1 MQWSFI
7 WVWHLGEARVKWDTK
22 RRKKDVNSRWSVTK
36 LAMEPQE
43 MLLLAQ
49 DLGQLMETIGE
60 TQPVLEFVREG
71 RIKDLSASPLLS
83 LVSNWPQSSLKLT
96 SVSFWTMESRWLGH
110 LMKKPKSL
118 WAQLA
123 AGADTILSQLAQRR
137 PHLGRPRNW
146 WCKESGCVG
155 SG

>member
-1 MQWSFI
+1 MQWYFI

-22 RRKKDVNSRWSVTK
+22 RRKKGINSRWSVTK

-43 MLLLAQ
+43 MPLLAQ
-49 DLGQLMETIGE
+49 ALGQLMVTRGE
-60 TQPVLEFVREG
+60 TQHVLEFVREG

-96 SVSFWTMESRWLGH
+96 SVSFWTVESRWLGH

-123 AGADTILSQLAQRR
+123 AGADAIVSQLAQRR
-137 PHLGRPRNW
+137 PHLGRPHNW
-146 WCKESGCVG
+146 WCKESRCIG

>member
-1 MQWSFI
+1 M
-7 WVWHLGEARVKWDTK
+7 KWDTK

-83 LVSNWPQSSLKLT
+83 LVSNWSQSSLKLT
-96 SVSFWTMESRWLGH
+96 SVSF
-110 LMKKPKSL
+110 
-118 WAQLA
+118 
-123 AGADTILSQLAQRR
+123 
-137 PHLGRPRNW
+137 
-146 WCKESGCVG
+146 
-155 SG
+155 

>member
-1 MQWSFI
+1 M
-7 WVWHLGEARVKWDTK
+7 KWDTK

-96 SVSFWTMESRWLGH
+96 SVSF
-110 LMKKPKSL
+110 
-118 WAQLA
+118 
-123 AGADTILSQLAQRR
+123 
-137 PHLGRPRNW
+137 
-146 WCKESGCVG
+146 
-155 SG
+155 